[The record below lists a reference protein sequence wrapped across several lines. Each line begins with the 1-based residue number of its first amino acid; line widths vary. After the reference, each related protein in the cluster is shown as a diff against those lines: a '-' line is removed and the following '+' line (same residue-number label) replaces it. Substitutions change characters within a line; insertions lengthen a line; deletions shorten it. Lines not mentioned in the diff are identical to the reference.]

1 VDLAFSEHRP
11 LAGAFSFP
19 HRQEAFV
26 DGKLLVLIQ
35 VRSVMVNTGLSDALF
50 DPDTLRRG
58 R

>member
-19 HRQEAFV
+19 YRQEAFV

-35 VRSVMVNTGLSDALF
+35 VRSIVVNTRLSDSLF
-50 DPDTLRRG
+50 DPATLRQG